1 MFFLANTGMFNIS
14 LVSVVHLIMPS
25 PTLDSAFE
33 LSGEKKKDKWSP
45 QTNSGGVT

>member
-33 LSGEKKKDKWSP
+33 LSGEKKKTSGLHR
-45 QTNSGGVT
+45 QTVEE